1 MMATTLSADDAATL
15 TAYLERTSM
24 PVEEG
29 TRERIIAACELV
41 IMSLRIP
48 IGTARKNA
56 FLTLDQAAIR
66 TAIGLN
72 LFSILSALCETSAR
86 IVSTT
91 ELAAKTT
98 PPCEPVLLKRL
109 LRYLAQPLG
118 LVLKQG
124 PDEWSISTS
133 GRSLAC
139 EGFGAA
145 CKLYSDACGPAF
157 RALPSWIATS
167 SSDSCI
173 ARPPTAFKA
182 AMPQVEGGFFDFLR
196 EDADGLQSFHTWM
209 ETLAQYQYDCQ
220 QKVDFGEWIPASI
233 TSAETAFVDIGGGSG
248 KQCITLRQKCG
259 EVMQGRIVNQ
269 DRDEV
274 IAEVD
279 SKLGRNG
286 VQTMAHDFFAE
297 QPIKGMF
304 HARSM

>member
-1 MMATTLSADDAATL
+1 
-15 TAYLERTSM
+15 
-24 PVEEG
+24 
-29 TRERIIAACELV
+29 
-41 IMSLRIP
+41 
-48 IGTARKNA
+48 
-56 FLTLDQAAIR
+56 
-66 TAIGLN
+66 
-72 LFSILSALCETSAR
+72 
-86 IVSTT
+86 
-91 ELAAKTT
+91 
-98 PPCEPVLLKRL
+98 
-109 LRYLAQPLG
+109 
-118 LVLKQG
+118 
-124 PDEWSISTS
+124 
-133 GRSLAC
+133 
-139 EGFGAA
+139 
-145 CKLYSDACGPAF
+145 
-157 RALPSWIATS
+157 
-167 SSDSCI
+167 
-173 ARPPTAFKA
+173 
-182 AMPQVEGGFFDFLR
+182 MPQVEGGFFDFLR

-248 KQCITLRQKCG
+248 KQCITLRQRCG

>member
-1 MMATTLSADDAATL
+1 MATTLSADDAATL

-157 RALPSWIATS
+157 RALPSWIAYIIQRLLHS
-167 SSDSCI
+167 
-173 ARPPTAFKA
+173 KA
-182 AMPQVEGGFFDFLR
+182 
-196 EDADGLQSFHTWM
+196 SN
-209 ETLAQYQYDCQ
+209 
-220 QKVDFGEWIPASI
+220 SI
-233 TSAETAFVDIGGGSG
+233 
-248 KQCITLRQKCG
+248 
-259 EVMQGRIVNQ
+259 
-269 DRDEV
+269 
-274 IAEVD
+274 
-279 SKLGRNG
+279 
-286 VQTMAHDFFAE
+286 
-297 QPIKGMF
+297 
-304 HARSM
+304 